1 MNIKLLFIIHIF
13 TYIKTSDI
21 IDLNEKKKPPKK
33 TDSSSEIYN
42 IVIMGTNDIHGAFF
56 PKDLEIKNSKNE
68 TIKYKSGGLTYM
80 GKYISILREEW
91 GDRFLWL
98 DAGDQFQG
106 SIESKFS
113 NNTIITEFF
122 NIMGLNGS
130 TVGNHEWDYGIDV
143 LNKIMSL
150 AKFEYIV
157 DNIYNYTSKSN
168 IIFSN
173 QVITKIFQVGE
184 IKVGIIGLVTI
195 KTPNKSTANFKDV
208 KFLDYKDIILKE
220 SAELRKKTDVIILL
234 AHFGIEC
241 YQQTLEERNTY
252 NIYTKNDKFT
262 ECDTNEE
269 LFFVLQ
275 YLTTKEIDVII
286 SGHTHFNVHQFF
298 NDIPVIS
305 NINEAANFNLMYLN
319 FKKDENGK
327 YKFLPSETLIEG
339 PIPICE
345 KIFSITLRCDI
356 PPKDDKNK
364 KDLGTLHKFKF
375 HNVIIEEEE
384 KLSNL
389 SSFYKKKY
397 DELSTNFLTQTDNLL
412 EHIYSTENALSNFV
426 LESLKKKTN
435 ADIAILNSG
444 LFKSKWTNKIS
455 IANIYQ
461 MMQFDTDIIT
471 FNIKGFQLKKL
482 LYSIQKSKSAIYPI
496 SGLKQVILKKSN
508 VSYELISFKLY
519 NGYVEREVENNESYK
534 IVTNN
539 YCYPFGGGGFKNV
552 IKWLNVSWYSYGDIR
567 DFFIEYLKTIP
578 VIVSSNY
585 YDPKKPNLKIITK
598 KKFLS

>member
-184 IKVGIIGLVTI
+184 IKFGIIGLVTI
-195 KTPNKSTANFKDV
+195 KTP
-208 KFLDYKDIILKE
+208 
-220 SAELRKKTDVIILL
+220 
-234 AHFGIEC
+234 
-241 YQQTLEERNTY
+241 
-252 NIYTKNDKFT
+252 IY
-262 ECDTNEE
+262 C
-269 LFFVLQ
+269 
-275 YLTTKEIDVII
+275 
-286 SGHTHFNVHQFF
+286 
-298 NDIPVIS
+298 
-305 NINEAANFNLMYLN
+305 
-319 FKKDENGK
+319 
-327 YKFLPSETLIEG
+327 
-339 PIPICE
+339 
-345 KIFSITLRCDI
+345 
-356 PPKDDKNK
+356 
-364 KDLGTLHKFKF
+364 
-375 HNVIIEEEE
+375 
-384 KLSNL
+384 
-389 SSFYKKKY
+389 
-397 DELSTNFLTQTDNLL
+397 
-412 EHIYSTENALSNFV
+412 
-426 LESLKKKTN
+426 
-435 ADIAILNSG
+435 
-444 LFKSKWTNKIS
+444 
-455 IANIYQ
+455 
-461 MMQFDTDIIT
+461 
-471 FNIKGFQLKKL
+471 
-482 LYSIQKSKSAIYPI
+482 
-496 SGLKQVILKKSN
+496 
-508 VSYELISFKLY
+508 
-519 NGYVEREVENNESYK
+519 
-534 IVTNN
+534 
-539 YCYPFGGGGFKNV
+539 
-552 IKWLNVSWYSYGDIR
+552 
-567 DFFIEYLKTIP
+567 
-578 VIVSSNY
+578 
-585 YDPKKPNLKIITK
+585 
-598 KKFLS
+598 